1 MKFILFLYAFFVDI
15 VFCFSRLL
23 RGESVSSLKKKCGRE
38 RRKKITW
45 VLGKNVFTPLNN
57 FPVPGVVFAQEFFK
71 ALIMIFF

>member
-38 RRKKITW
+38 REEKKNYLGTW
-45 VLGKNVFTPLNN
+45 KECFYTS
-57 FPVPGVVFAQEFFK
+57 E
-71 ALIMIFF
+71 

>member
-38 RRKKITW
+38 RGEKK
-45 VLGKNVFTPLNN
+45 L
-57 FPVPGVVFAQEFFK
+57 PGYLERMF
-71 ALIMIFF
+71 LHL